1 LQKKS
6 GASLLSLLWLNAD
19 APSAATLSNVLVQDN
34 VYMSKPQVA
43 VGCLS
48 LRLSSP
54 FGFFRRA
61 ARLVNANRGFTLIE
75 LVITVA
81 IVAILATA
89 AFPIAELTIK
99 RSKEQELRQSLREIR
114 TAIDAYK
121 QAVDEGKITKKPEES
136 GYPKNLEILVT
147 GVDNAKDPNKSKI
160 YFLRRLP
167 RDPMSIDS
175 GIGAA
180 ETWGKRSY
188 ASPPDE
194 PKEGDDVFDVYS
206 LSEGIG
212 INSIPYREW

>member
-1 LQKKS
+1 MINRCLQVVC
-6 GASLLSLLWLNAD
+6 APLSLSLSPLLASSRGTTG
-19 APSAATLSNVLVQDN
+19 PGSANQ
-34 VYMSKPQVA
+34 
-43 VGCLS
+43 
-48 LRLSSP
+48 
-54 FGFFRRA
+54 
-61 ARLVNANRGFTLIE
+61 GFTLIE

-136 GYPKNLEILVT
+136 GYPKNLEVLVA

-160 YFLRRLP
+160 YLLRRLP
-167 RDPMSIDS
+167 RDPMSTDS
-175 GIGAA
+175 GNPAA

-188 ASPPDE
+188 ASPPNE